1 LAGNKHQVD
10 SRPKLVEYSL
20 WIPEDSLNKFHAHA
34 HRHVA
39 TQAKD
44 EDLGVELIHVPD
56 DNHRD
61 MNLIEILKDSP

>member
-1 LAGNKHQVD
+1 M
-10 SRPKLVEYSL
+10 
-20 WIPEDSLNKFHAHA
+20 NKFHAHA